1 MTNHVTLKS
10 LTSKGMTEL
19 DALNTLSRMRTQ
31 AVADGKKVTRVIR
44 DGKVQEQYIK

>member
-1 MTNHVTLKS
+1 MNELTTLKS
-10 LTSKGMTEL
+10 LMKQGATEL